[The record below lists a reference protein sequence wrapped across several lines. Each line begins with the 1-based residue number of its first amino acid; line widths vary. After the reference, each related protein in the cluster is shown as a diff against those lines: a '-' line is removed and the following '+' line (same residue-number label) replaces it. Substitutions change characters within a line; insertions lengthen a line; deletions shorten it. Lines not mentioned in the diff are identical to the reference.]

1 MRGINVLKPLT
12 GLVSCTF
19 IDYVKHK
26 LPYNIKD
33 VNDNGVI
40 EIDVVSQIELKSA
53 GCFPVL
59 LIVFTIFCQVFKR
72 IVIDIVACT
81 FKYVF

>member
-1 MRGINVLKPLT
+1 MRGVDVLKPLT

-19 IDYVKHK
+19 VDYVEYK
-26 LPYNIKD
+26 LPRNIED
-33 VNDNGVI
+33 VDDNGVI

-59 LIVFTIFCQVFKR
+59 LAVFAIF
-72 IVIDIVACT
+72 
-81 FKYVF
+81 Y